1 MRLMATCWPVNGN
14 VCAAGVAGAAG
25 CGRTGLSIKLPA
37 MVPPITVM
45 DASVDIFMNSPRVAY
60 NLTAL
65 RCDADFELAI
75 VFEP

>member
-1 MRLMATCWPVNGN
+1 MRLIATCGPVDGS
-14 VCAAGVAGAAG
+14 VFASVVVGAIG

-37 MVPPITVM
+37 IVPPITVM
-45 DASVDIFMNSPRVAY
+45 DANVLIFMNSPRVAS

-65 RCDADFELAI
+65 RCDADFESSV